1 MDINDRRTYFRII
14 ITLGSLIGLN
24 PFSIDMYLPGFAS
37 IAASLSTD
45 VATVGLS
52 LASFF
57 AGICIGQLFYGPIM
71 DRFGRKKP
79 LLIGLST
86 YLIASIGCAFV
97 TTVEQLI
104 FLRFL
109 QALGGCAGM
118 VASRAM
124 VRDIFPASEN
134 AKVFSLLI
142 LVMGVAPIIAPAIGG
157 LIVTTL
163 DWHAIFVVLALITA
177 AVMFAVWKFLP
188 ESRGSDKTVSLHPVK
203 VLIEYVRVTKNPRF
217 MLYTFAMSFATAA
230 LFGYI
235 TSSPFI
241 FMELY
246 GLSEFQYS
254 TAFSLCAFCL
264 IAGSQVNRFLL
275 KRMTDAQIASR
286 TSVLFLLASLILT
299 TAFLITIPPLVFVL
313 VCIGSFMFLLGIMNP
328 NTSALAIT
336 SVSHNIGM
344 ASALTGFVQMGLSAV
359 MAGLVSGL
367 SDGTAKPMAIS
378 ILVCAAISLVCI
390 FLAGSVSKNPN
401 DIGSVSPTKA

>member
-1 MDINDRRTYFRII
+1 MDRRTYFRII
-14 ITLGSLIGLN
+14 ITLGFLIGLN
-24 PFSIDMYLPGFAS
+24 PFSIDMYLPGFTS
-37 IAASLSTD
+37 IAASLKTD

-57 AGICIGQLFYGPIM
+57 AGICLGQLVYGPVM

-79 LLIGLST
+79 LLIGLSI

-104 FLRFL
+104 FLRFV

-124 VRDIFPASEN
+124 VRDIFPANEN

-142 LVMGVAPIIAPAIGG
+142 LVMGIAPIIAPSIGG
-157 LIVTTL
+157 LVVTTL
-163 DWHAIFVVLALITA
+163 DWHAIFVLLALITA
-177 AVMFAVWKFLP
+177 AIMFSVWKFLP
-188 ESRGSDKTVSLHPVK
+188 ESRGSDSSVSLHPFK
-203 VLIEYVRVTKNPRF
+203 VLVGYVQVSQNLKF
-217 MLYTFAMSFATAA
+217 ILYTFAMAFATAA

-254 TAFSLCAFCL
+254 AAFSLCAMCL
-264 IAGSQVNRFLL
+264 IGGSQINRLL
-275 KRMTDAQIASR
+275 LRKMTEAGVALRSCI
-286 TSVLFLLASLILT
+286 LFVIISLIL
-299 TAFLITIPPLVFVL
+299 AVAMSVSVAPLALVL
-313 VCIGSFMFLLGIMNP
+313 VCIGAFMFLLGILNP

-344 ASALTGFVQMGLSAV
+344 ASALTGFVQMGLSAI
-359 MAGLVSGL
+359 MAAAVS
-367 SDGTAKPMAIS
+367 SFTDGTARPMAIS
-378 ILVCAAISLVCI
+378 IFACAAISLICI
-390 FLAGSVSKNPN
+390 VFAGGITAVKN
-401 DIGSVSPTKA
+401 GSEKAAMSNA